1 MLGAAR
7 VVGRSQ
13 RKETLLS
20 NKQPVILVIL
30 DGWGINPRKEGNAIA
45 QASTP
50 NLDALAREFPVSSL
64 SMSGMDVGLPE
75 GQMGNSEVGH
85 MILGAGRIV
94 YQDLTLIHKDIDDG
108 TFYGNKALL
117 GALRA
122 TRAGSGRLHLM
133 GLLGDGGVHSHQR
146 HMEALIEMARREK
159 VGSVS
164 LHLFLDGRDTPPN
177 SAEQFMLDLN
187 EKLKAYPEVRVA
199 TVSGRYYAMD
209 RDKRWD
215 RTEKAYLC
223 LTEGIGSRAASPLEA
238 IRQSY
243 QQKITDEFVLPTIIS
258 SVVPQGLIRDGD
270 GVIFFNFRADRA
282 RQLTRV
288 LTEENFSEFPR
299 KRRLNLGTFT
309 TMTQYD
315 ETFKVP
321 VAYQPRE
328 IKKILGEVVSQ
339 AGIRQLRIAETEKYA
354 HVTYFFN
361 GGEESKFPGEE
372 RILIPSPQDV
382 PTYDLKPE
390 MSARQVTEALVKQ
403 LRKQDIGLVIANY
416 ANADMVGHTGNFD
429 AAVRACDVIDE
440 CIGKIV
446 DAATAKRG
454 KIIITADHG
463 NIEQLIDYDTGMPHT
478 AHTINP
484 VPVILL
490 DEERKKSRLNKGTA
504 VDVAPT
510 VLQLLGLPQP
520 KEMTG
525 RSLIVDS

>member
-1 MLGAAR
+1 M
-7 VVGRSQ
+7 
-13 RKETLLS
+13 S

-64 SMSGMDVGLPE
+64 SMSGIDVGLPQ

-108 TFYGNKALL
+108 AFYGNKALL
-117 GALRA
+117 DALRV
-122 TRAGSGRLHLM
+122 TRGGSGRLHLM

-146 HMEALIEMARREK
+146 HMEGLIEMAGREK
-159 VGSVS
+159 VARVF

-177 SAEQFMLDLN
+177 SAEQFILDLN
-187 EKLKAYPEVRVA
+187 ETLKRYPQVGVA

-223 LTEGIGSRAASPLEA
+223 LTEGSGNKAGSALEA

-243 QQKITDEFVLPTIIS
+243 QQKISDEFVVPTVIS
-258 SVVPQGLIRDGD
+258 GMVPQGLIRDGD
-270 GVIFFNFRADRA
+270 AVIFFNFRADRA
-282 RQLTRV
+282 RQLTRA
-288 LTEENFSEFPR
+288 LIDENFSEFQR
-299 KRRLNLGTFT
+299 KRRLNLASFT

-315 ETFKVP
+315 ETLKVP

-328 IKKILGEVVSQ
+328 IKKILGEVVSK

-390 MSARQVTEALVKQ
+390 MSAHQVTEVLVKQ
-403 LRKQDIGLVIANY
+403 LREQDLGLVIANY
-416 ANADMVGHTGNFD
+416 ANADMVGHTGNFE

-440 CIGKIV
+440 CIGKLV

-478 AHTINP
+478 AHTINR
-484 VPVILL
+484 VPAILI
-490 DEERKKSRLNKGTA
+490 DEERKKSRLKKGTA

-520 KEMTG
+520 GEMTG
-525 RSLIVDS
+525 RSLIDDS

>member
-1 MLGAAR
+1 MLGSAAVR
-7 VVGRSQ
+7 GGLRE
-13 RKETLLS
+13 KETLLS

-50 NLDALAREFPVSSL
+50 NLDALAREFPVSNL
-64 SMSGMDVGLPE
+64 SMSGIDVGLPE

-117 GALRA
+117 DALRA
-122 TRAGSGRLHLM
+122 VRGGSGRLHLM

-146 HMEALIEMARREK
+146 HMEGLIEIAGREK
-159 VGSVS
+159 VASVF

-177 SAEQFMLDLN
+177 SAEQFILDLN
-187 EKLKAYPEVRVA
+187 EKLKPYPEVRVA

-223 LTEGIGSRAASPLEA
+223 LTEGIGTRADSALEA

-243 QQKITDEFVLPTIIS
+243 QQKISDEFVVPTVIS
-258 SVVPQGLIRDGD
+258 GMVPEGLIRDGD

-282 RQLTRV
+282 RQLTRA
-288 LTEENFSEFPR
+288 LTEENFSEFQR
-299 KRRLNLGTFT
+299 KRRLNLASFT

-328 IKKILGEVVSQ
+328 IKKILGEVASR

-382 PTYDLKPE
+382 PTYDLRPE

-403 LRKQDIGLVIANY
+403 LREQDLGLVIANY
-416 ANADMVGHTGNFD
+416 ANADMVGHTGNFE

-446 DAATAKRG
+446 DAAMAKRG

-478 AHTINP
+478 AHTINR
-484 VPVILL
+484 VPVILI
-490 DEERKKSRLNKGTA
+490 DEERKTSRLKKGTA

-520 KEMTG
+520 GEMTG
-525 RSLIVDS
+525 RSLIDDS